1 MRTRTSPEPRPGPR
15 LALAL
20 AFTSI
25 LAAACGTPSA
35 PELTDPVAILE
46 AAATQATAAR
56 SVHIDVTAE
65 GQLALDLTGTGGGA
79 PIDLADTTATLDLDI
94 ADGAAKATFAAPGL
108 LGLRGELIAV
118 DGAAYVKTSLTGPLY
133 QRTAFGDADTP
144 PGTGATPDPSAV
156 AEMVTQLR
164 EVLAQPGVDPV
175 KGDDVPCGTADCYTV
190 TIQLT
195 PEELAAIGAGTGQ
208 LPLPSGLPIPIPDV
222 GDQTIDLTVRVAKDT
237 TRLAGLTLAIGGG
250 ATGDLTAEITF
261 SKWDE
266 DLTIAAPP
274 ADQVQ
279 PAG

>member
-1 MRTRTSPEPRPGPR
+1 MRTRTNRGARPGPR
-15 LALAL
+15 LGLTLAGAAL
-20 AFTSI
+20 

-46 AAATQATAAR
+46 AAATQASTAQ
-56 SVHIDVTAE
+56 SVRVDVTAE
-65 GQLALDLTGTGGGA
+65 GQLALDLMGTGTGA
-79 PIDLADTTATLDLDI
+79 PIDLADTTAAVDLDI
-94 ADGAAKATFAAPGL
+94 ADGAAKATFALPGI

-118 DGAAYVKTSLTGPLY
+118 DGASYVKTSLTGPLY
-133 QRTAFGDADTP
+133 QQSGLGDADTP
-144 PGTGATPDPSAV
+144 PGASTPDPSAI

-164 EVLAQPGVDPV
+164 EALAQPGVDPV
-175 KGDDVPCGTADCYTV
+175 KGDDVPCGTATCYTV

-195 PEELAAIGAGTGQ
+195 PEELAALGADTGD

-222 GDQTIDLTVRVAKDT
+222 ADQTIDLALRVAKDT
-237 TRLAGLTLAIGGG
+237 TRLAGLTLAFGGG
-250 ATGDLTAEITF
+250 ATGDLTAELTF

-266 DLTIAAPP
+266 DLTIVAPP

>member
-1 MRTRTSPEPRPGPR
+1 MRTRTNRGGQPGPH
-15 LALAL
+15 LALVAAAAL
-20 AFTSI
+20 
-25 LAAACGTPSA
+25 LAAACGTPSV

-46 AAATQATAAR
+46 AAATQASTAQ
-56 SVHIDVTAE
+56 SVHIDLTAE
-65 GQLALDLTGTGGGA
+65 GDLAIDLMGTGSGA
-79 PIDLADTTATLDLDI
+79 PIDLADTTAALDLDI
-94 ADGAAKATFAAPGL
+94 ADGAAKATFALPGL

-118 DGAAYVKTSLTGPLY
+118 DGTTYVKTSLTGPLY
-133 QRTAFGDADTP
+133 QQSAVGDADTP
-144 PGTGATPDPSAV
+144 PGTNVTPDPSAI

-164 EVLAQPGVDPV
+164 EALAQPGVDPV
-175 KGDDVPCGTADCYTV
+175 KGDDVPCGTATCYTV

-195 PEELAAIGAGTGQ
+195 PEELAALGADTGD
-208 LPLPSGLPIPIPDV
+208 LPIPSGLPIPIPDV
-222 GDQTIDLTVRVAKDT
+222 ADQTIDLTLRVAKDT

-250 ATGDLTAEITF
+250 ATGDLTAELTF